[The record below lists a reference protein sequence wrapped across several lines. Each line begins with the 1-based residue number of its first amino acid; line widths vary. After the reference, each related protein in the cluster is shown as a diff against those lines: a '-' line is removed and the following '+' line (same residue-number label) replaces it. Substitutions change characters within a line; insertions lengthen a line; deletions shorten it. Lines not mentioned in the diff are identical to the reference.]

1 MSLRFYT
8 SIIED
13 EKKIFNV
20 KEKTLK
26 TAVEEVTAAY
36 NAESLK
42 DGSTFLDYNKPQ
54 NRCAY
59 LYKYAAIHTGVVNKY
74 FKEIL
79 NVQSVKITLDYR
91 KELKICCLGGGPG
104 TDIVGICLALSEYPS
119 FHQKVAQVTVLDIC
133 GGWRNSFK
141 HVISRLKH
149 GKIEGVPATFIDSK
163 NFKAD
168 LIEVN
173 LLKTLPKN
181 VVKIISNADIV
192 CMVKFVSAI
201 MGKKESLP
209 GLKKIGENIKL
220 GATVLF
226 IDNISNKVY
235 GPLQNI
241 SQQCGLSSVLGP
253 QRGIYKRS
261 RAKAEKDVY
270 GCSPSHSTQVSV
282 IGWIKTV
289 SLAAS
294 PVTIDKV
301 PTSSS
306 VDDNDDNW
314 DTESDSDDFRD
325 KCSSA
330 VLKKI
335 SESKN
340 KPKLSICKS
349 TCDKF
354 TQTESKYLSNSS
366 KKKRK
371 ETCEIKD
378 LQALMDAV
386 NDLVNI
392 VEHFKLRKNVDC
404 SSKHYCHSH

>member
-1 MSLRFYT
+1 MSLQFYT

-13 EKKIFNV
+13 EKKLSKF
-20 KEKTLK
+20 KEKALK
-26 TAVEEVTAAY
+26 KAVKEVTAAY
-36 NAESLK
+36 NAKSLK

-59 LYKYAAIHTGVVNKY
+59 LYKYAAVHTGVVNKY
-74 FKEIL
+74 FKEML
-79 NVQSVKITLDYR
+79 NIEPVKITLDYR
-91 KELKICCLGGGPG
+91 KELKICCLGGGAG

-181 VVKIISNADIV
+181 VVKVISNADIV

-226 IDNISNKVY
+226 IDNINNKVY
-235 GPLQNI
+235 EPLQNI
-241 SQQCGLSSVLGP
+241 SQQCGLSNVLGP
-253 QRGIYKRS
+253 QGGTYKHS
-261 RAKAEKDVY
+261 RTKAQKDVY
-270 GCSPSHSTQVSV
+270 GCLSSHSTRVSV

-294 PVTIDKV
+294 PVVIDKI
-301 PTSSS
+301 PASSS
-306 VDDNDDNW
+306 IDDNDSW

-325 KCSSA
+325 ECSSA

-335 SESKN
+335 SE
-340 KPKLSICKS
+340 PKLSICKN

-354 TQTESKYLSNSS
+354 TQTDSKYLSNSG

-371 ETCEIKD
+371 ETCEIEELK
-378 LQALMDAV
+378 ALMDAL

-392 VEHFKLRKNVDC
+392 VEHFKLRKNMDC
-404 SSKHYCHSH
+404 SSNHHCC